1 MNSNNL
7 SPRLKVVA
15 SLVPK
20 GSKIADIGSDHAY
33 LAINLVRNQIA
44 TAAIAGEVA
53 PGPLTN
59 SKMEIEKN
67 QVSDLI
73 DARLGD
79 GLTVLKPEDHVDVI
93 CIAGMGGLL
102 IRRILEEGQA
112 KLSGVQRL
120 VLQPNVGE
128 YELREWLIT
137 HGYQITH
144 EDIVAEDYHLYE
156 IIVAEPGQMQL
167 TETELTFGPFL
178 MQSANAT
185 FLRKWQR
192 ELKRLKSIQD
202 NLERHPQH
210 GGEKLAEVSK
220 KIAQIEEMLTNVGE
234 TIN

>member
-73 DARLGD
+73 D
-79 GLTVLKPEDHVDVI
+79 DVI

-102 IRRILEEGQA
+102 IRRILEEGQV

-120 VLQPNVGE
+120 ILQPNVGE

-178 MQSANAT
+178 MQAANAT